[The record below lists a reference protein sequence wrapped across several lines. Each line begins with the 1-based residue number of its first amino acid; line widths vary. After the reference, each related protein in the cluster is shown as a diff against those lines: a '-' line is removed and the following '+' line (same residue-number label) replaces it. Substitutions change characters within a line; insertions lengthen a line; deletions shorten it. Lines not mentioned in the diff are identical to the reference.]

1 MSFFHQTIHIWD
13 AFALSSRTYIT
24 KLENTSLSNEAAK
37 SPNDELMM
45 SKRIYTLHIQE
56 KNARYPKDELMIQ
69 NGPKN
74 NGESMALKFWLGAA
88 NSDKS
93 EKLIQY
99 VLAEAKANPSRQYLV
114 VVPEQICLSTQQEYV
129 AKSENHG
136 ILNIDILPFTRLAHR
151 ITDEVGDARANVTTL
166 DDMGK
171 NLLLEHI
178 ANLHKDE
185 LPTLGEN
192 IGKLGYIEK
201 VKSVISEFMQYGIS
215 VEKAYELA
223 TKSGESGRGLLNA
236 KLKDVAF
243 LYEQFMLMIKDKYT
257 TVEETLDRTADIVHN
272 SDTIKNSVIVFDGFT
287 GFTPVQNNL
296 IGKLMEYAL
305 DIHVALVLEEA
316 ENSGEN
322 VKEHELFYLSK
333 QTVNQLEKMADE
345 RRIVRQEPYIS
356 KVFDSSRKKSLQ
368 EIEKTIFAGQNP
380 EEEIGRVCGCIRRLV
395 REEGF
400 RYKDIAIITG
410 DIETYRTTFERV
422 LSNHKI
428 QFFIDKSE
436 PVLMNPFTEYIR
448 SLISIYVDKFSHDS
462 VFRFLK
468 SGIPDIDFAKIC
480 FLENYCLATG
490 IKGSKKWHNRFLD
503 TTRTFDEDDVFEAD
517 QLRQKVVEK
526 IDRFSEYLEGGRR
539 VRDYAKAL
547 YLFIDNDNIE
557 SRLKESAVQFE
568 EAGNLEKK
576 EEYSQIYQR
585 FMVILDSLC
594 ELIPDEEV
602 SIKEFGEL
610 IDAALT
616 EVRIGILP
624 GRIDYVQVGDLTR
637 SRLRQ
642 TKALFIVGANEG
654 IIPAV
659 SDKSGII
666 NDLDKEFLLG
676 LDSNLV
682 MSPTVREDAYS
693 QRLYLYMM
701 MNAPTDNLY
710 LSYSKVDYGGNSKS
724 PSYIIR
730 QIRQQYPNVKIE
742 KTAQTEDYR
751 DAYLEIISNLR
762 SVVCG
767 EANKN
772 EADKVINLLRVML
785 GNDYE
790 GYTNERKRLLDVV
803 KYALLS
809 PSDIQKG
816 DSIGKALAQAIY
828 GKKIV
833 GSVTRLE
840 TYADCAYQYFL
851 KYGLKLSEREEF
863 AFEASDLGTIFHA
876 SLSEYTKLMDEEGII
891 WKDISDE
898 DEKRLIEQ
906 AVETSVAKEHMAKMY
921 TTART
926 AYMVTR
932 IKRIMGRT
940 VEVLKKQLQHGEFT
954 PKYFEVDFDTLGD
967 LNSLNIRLSDEE
979 VMRLKGRIDRV
990 DTAEF
995 DDGIYVKIMDYK
1007 SSNKSMN
1014 LLAVYEGRQLQLL
1027 TYLNAVLESESANA
1041 TSAGQKVIPAGVL
1054 YYHIDD
1060 PVVKD
1065 KDVKDGD
1072 VKSAIMKKLRL
1083 KGLVNSDGQIPE
1095 MIDRDLDKGSEVLM
1109 VLRKKDGEFKASG
1122 QLVTGSEF
1130 DLLSRYVNH
1139 KIKEIG
1145 LEILSGNIAVPKPDG
1160 KKRRTKP
1167 ECKYC
1172 DYVSVCCNKTGVVRV
1187 TYEQENV
1194 DEEENLEEA
1203 GEKNISNA
1211 GILEIMQEEIG

>member
-1 MSFFHQTIHIWD
+1 
-13 AFALSSRTYIT
+13 
-24 KLENTSLSNEAAK
+24 
-37 SPNDELMM
+37 
-45 SKRIYTLHIQE
+45 
-56 KNARYPKDELMIQ
+56 
-69 NGPKN
+69 
-74 NGESMALKFWLGAA
+74 MALKFWLGAA

-99 VLAEAKANPSRQYLV
+99 VLSEAKANPSRQYLV
-114 VVPEQICLSTQQEYV
+114 VVPEQICLNTQKEYV
-129 AKSENHG
+129 ARSENHG

-223 TKSGESGRGLLNA
+223 AKSGESGRGLLNA
-236 KLKDVAF
+236 KLKDVAY
-243 LYEQFMLMIKDKYT
+243 LYEQFVLMIKDKYT

-305 DIHVALVLEEA
+305 DIHVALVMEGNEHT
-316 ENSGEN
+316 GEDA
-322 VKEHELFYLSK
+322 KEHELFYLSR

-356 KVFDSSRKKSLQ
+356 QLLESSRKQSLSQ
-368 EIEKTIFAGQNP
+368 IDKVIFAGQNP
-380 EEEIGRVCGCIRRLV
+380 EEEIGLVCGKISRLV
-395 REEGF
+395 REEGY

-410 DIETYRTTFERV
+410 DIENYRSTFERV

-428 QFFIDKSE
+428 PFFIDKSE
-436 PVLMNPFTEYIR
+436 PVLMNPFTEYVR
-448 SLISIYVDKFSHDS
+448 ALISIYVDRFSHDS
-462 VFRFLK
+462 VFRYLK
-468 SGIPDIDFAKIC
+468 SGMPDIDFEDVCI
-480 FLENYCLATG
+480 LENYCLAAG
-490 IKGSKKWHNRFLD
+490 VKGSKKWHARFLD
-503 TTRTFDEDDVFEAD
+503 TTKTFDEQDVLAIN
-517 QLRQKVVEK
+517 QLRERVVAN
-526 IDRFSEYLEGGRR
+526 IDRFSQFLEGKKT
-539 VRDYAKAL
+539 VADYAKAL
-547 YLFIDNDNIE
+547 YLFIDSDNIE
-557 SRLKESAVQFE
+557 ARLKESAAQFE

-585 FMVILDSLC
+585 FMNILDRLC

-602 SIKEFGEL
+602 SAKEFAEL
-610 IDAALT
+610 IDAALA

-642 TKALFIVGANEG
+642 TKALFIVGANDG
-654 IIPAV
+654 VIPAI
-659 SDKSGII
+659 SAKSGII
-666 NDLDKEFLLG
+666 NDSDKEFLLG
-676 LDSNLV
+676 LDDNLV
-682 MSPTVREDAYS
+682 MAPTVREDAYS

-701 MNAPTDNLY
+701 MNAPSNNLFI
-710 LSYSKVDYGGNSKS
+710 SYSKVSFDGNSKA
-724 PSYIIR
+724 PSYIVR
-730 QIRQQYPNVKIE
+730 QIRQQYQNTRVEKI
-742 KTAQTEDYR
+742 ARIEDFR
-751 DAYLEIISNLR
+751 DAYLEIASNLY
-762 SVVCG
+762 SVICG
-767 EANKN
+767 EAD
-772 EADKVINLLRVML
+772 EATARNVSELLKVMLQNDFEGYEAERQRLLR
-785 GNDYE
+785 
-790 GYTNERKRLLDVV
+790 VV

-809 PSDIQKG
+809 PADVQKG
-816 DSIGKALAQAIY
+816 DSIGSALAHAIY

-840 TYADCAYQYFL
+840 TYANCAYQYFL

-863 AFEASDLGTIFHA
+863 TFEASDLGTIFHG
-876 SLSEYTKLMDEEGII
+876 SLSEYAKLMQDEGIS
-891 WKDISDE
+891 WQDISE
-898 DEKRLIEQ
+898 ANEKRLIEQ
-906 AVETSVAKEHMAKMY
+906 AVETSVAKEHMAKLY
-921 TTART
+921 TTARS

-940 VEVLKKQLQHGEFT
+940 VQVLRKQLQHGDFT

-990 DTAEF
+990 DTASC

-1007 SSNKSMN
+1007 SSDKSMN

-1027 TYLNAVLESESANA
+1027 TYLNAVMEAESA
-1041 TSAGQKVIPAGVL
+1041 SAVPARQEVIPAGIL

-1060 PVVKD
+1060 PMISD
-1065 KDVKDGD
+1065 KDIKDGD
-1072 VKSAIMKKLRL
+1072 VKREIMKKLRL
-1083 KGLVNSDGQIPE
+1083 KGLINSDGQIPE
-1095 MIDRDLDKGSEVLM
+1095 MIDNDLDKGSEVISIS
-1109 VLRKKDGEFKASG
+1109 RKRDGQFKASN
-1122 QLVTGSEF
+1122 QLVSGSEF
-1130 DLLSRYVNH
+1130 GILSEYVNH
-1139 KIKEIG
+1139 KIREIG
-1145 LEILSGNIAVPKPDG
+1145 QEILSGNIAVPTPDG
-1160 KKRRTKP
+1160 KKRMTNAD
-1167 ECKYC
+1167 CKFC
-1172 DYVSVCCNKTGVVRV
+1172 DFVSVCCNKTGKVC
-1187 TYEQENV
+1187 ESDESEN
-1194 DEEENLEEA
+1194 EEE
-1203 GEKNISNA
+1203 
-1211 GILEIMQEEIG
+1211 EEIFENIGTNKLSNEQIIEKMKSDMDSNRS